1 MRWCGAVLFV
11 VRYRAPPRL
20 SFEHG
25 YASTGG
31 GSDEILV
38 SWVISAVETEV
49 PMVPFAIKPFN
60 VAEWGAFRSS
70 WVHAFMPRTAS
81 VSTVLIAEK
90 VLVSGSRA
98 VGANLA

>member
-1 MRWCGAVLFV
+1 VRTAQAVVLERCTMRWCGAVLFV

-25 YASTGG
+25 YAS
-31 GSDEILV
+31 
-38 SWVISAVETEV
+38 TEV